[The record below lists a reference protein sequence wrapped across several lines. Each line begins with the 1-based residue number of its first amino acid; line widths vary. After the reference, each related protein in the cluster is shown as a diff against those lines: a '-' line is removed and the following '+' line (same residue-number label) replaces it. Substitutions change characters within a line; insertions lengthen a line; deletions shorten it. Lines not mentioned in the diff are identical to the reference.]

1 MNEFSRTQLLLGE
14 KAMNRLASSR
24 IAIFGIGG
32 VGGYVVEA
40 LARSGVGAL
49 DLVDND
55 TVSLTNLNRQI
66 IALHSTLG
74 QFKVDVARDRILDIS
89 PSCRVQTYRTFFLPE
104 TASLFDFAQYDYVVD
119 AVDTV
124 KAKLELV
131 LSAKEAGVPIIS
143 CMGAGNKLNPSAFR
157 IADIYSTSVCPLAR
171 VMRSECRKH
180 GIDHLKVQYSTEP
193 PITPFVSGD
202 EQPPDGKRSI
212 PGSTAFVP
220 SAAGLMIA
228 ADVISDLI
236 SQEIK

>member
-180 GIDHLKVQYSTEP
+180 GIDHLKVLYSTEP

-202 EQPPDGKRSI
+202 EQPPNGKRSI